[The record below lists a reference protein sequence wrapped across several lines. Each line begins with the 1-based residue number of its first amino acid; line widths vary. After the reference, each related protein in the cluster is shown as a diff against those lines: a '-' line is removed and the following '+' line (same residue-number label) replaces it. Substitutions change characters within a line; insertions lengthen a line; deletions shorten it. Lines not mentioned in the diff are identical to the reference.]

1 MTYLL
6 NDSGERLSLQMPVP
20 DDPAGTVLA
29 AVEAL
34 WPVVQPLAVDLWLA
48 CADPGTPYL
57 RPDAEPKQPSWH
69 LREESPTVEVE
80 SRAGDAPQ
88 ITVVPSLTLAA
99 LNHWVR
105 QALNQ
110 PSSDCQVTFEKL
122 SISFARARLPNDSA
136 LEDDDYFPLKDYTGV
151 RRVPV
156 ERRHDG
162 LWVTGPRPGL
172 LLYPPLFYGFA
183 TEWGWLL
190 ANIWTTWSPIW
201 TVPGSE
207 LESALRQMVAQ
218 GWQPY
223 DLPSD
228 FSL

>member
-1 MTYLL
+1 MTF
-6 NDSGERLSLQMPVP
+6 
-20 DDPAGTVLA
+20 A
-29 AVEAL
+29 
-34 WPVVQPLAVDLWLA
+34 
-48 CADPGTPYL
+48 
-57 RPDAEPKQPSWH
+57 
-69 LREESPTVEVE
+69 
-80 SRAGDAPQ
+80 
-88 ITVVPSLTLAA
+88 
-99 LNHWVR
+99 
-105 QALNQ
+105 
-110 PSSDCQVTFEKL
+110 KL
-122 SISFARARLPNDSA
+122 SVSFARARLPNDSA
-136 LEDDDYFPLKDYTGV
+136 LEDGDYFPLKDYTAV

-156 ERRHDG
+156 ERQHDG

-207 LESALRQMVAQ
+207 LESALRQMVTQ

-223 DLPSD
+223 DVPRD